1 MRLLYELKKTNIG
14 TQITLET
21 EGDAIEIAA
30 AVGRLMQQIY
40 LNMDPLMAQIFRKA
54 CQAATADD
62 SPIWK
67 PDEGIKIDLAALKR
81 QRGEQ

>member
-21 EGDAIEIAA
+21 EGNAIELTS

-40 LNMDPLMAQIFRKA
+40 LNMDPFMAEVFRKA
-54 CQAATADD
+54 CQAVTADD

-67 PDEGIKIDLAALKR
+67 PEEGIKIDLAALKR

>member
-1 MRLLYELKKTNIG
+1 MRLLYEFKKTNFG
-14 TQITLET
+14 SEITLET
-21 EGDAIEIAA
+21 EGNAIELTA

-54 CQAATADD
+54 CQVATADD

-67 PDEGIKIDLAALKR
+67 PEEGIKIDLAALKR
-81 QRGEQ
+81 QRGER

>member
-1 MRLLYELKKTNIG
+1 MRLLYEFKKTNIG
-14 TQITLET
+14 VQITLET
-21 EGDAIEIAA
+21 EGNYIELAS

-40 LNMDPLMAQIFRKA
+40 LNMNPFMAEVFRKA
-54 CQAATADD
+54 CQAVTADD

-67 PDEGIKIDLAALKR
+67 PEEGIKIDLAALKQ